1 MLKKYTNLLRQQIRE
16 AGLDPLAFVSS
27 HEDKNGYP
35 TFVVHV
41 KNAPLYFRARSVR
54 TEPDDLFN
62 WAALSHLRLA
72 RVFRQMWRTWSS
84 N

>member
-1 MLKKYTNLLRQQIRE
+1 MLKKFTNLLRQQIRE

-41 KNAPLYFRARSVR
+41 KNAPLYLGREV
-54 TEPDDLFN
+54 
-62 WAALSHLRLA
+62 
-72 RVFRQMWRTWSS
+72 
-84 N
+84 